1 MDDTDLSPNERRRR
15 RDRAAAKRMLVTPIP
30 SLHLIYLE
38 RKILGLHL
46 KTLQVLRHSHL
57 LVTSCIQCL
66 HMVDRQ
72 GHMPLWN
79 MMIAMRTSYLRTMR
93 KRMKELDWE
102 ADEDVDLETANE
114 DPNEPDVSDPYDAV
128 YANVPNMT
136 DMLKPEASCEHC
148 NAKKFESDPPGFCCR
163 SGKIHL
169 STPETPQELVR
180 LWSSSDADARH
191 FRENIR
197 YFNGHFSFTSMYCKL
212 DSVTTDVRNCGIYTF
227 RAHGQIYHNIRSFGK
242 EDGHEPGH
250 LELYFYDD
258 DPSLEHRLRKCRE
271 KSAQEDREVIQ
282 RLKDILH
289 GINPYS
295 ENLRSMG
302 QVDNLEDYHVEL
314 NLDQRLDQRTYNVPL
329 TSEVAAVWIERSE
342 RRGQFDNSIVLQGKD
357 RSIHGIRSYHGC
369 YDALSYPLF
378 FPRGELGWHNCI
390 PKVGVTEAEV
400 NKARV
405 IRKARADG
413 GGDDDAGSAGNKCV
427 SMRPGIFNPILYGN
441 RLFQQFAVDTYVKI
455 ESSRLDYIRN
465 NQDILR
471 ADLYQGLVDSWRIG
485 VEDADEVGKRTVLSP
500 TFIGGPRNMRPRYM
514 DAMALVRKFGKPDIF
529 LTMTCNHN
537 WDEIKNELYPGQ
549 SPQDR
554 PDLVTR
560 VVRAKL
566 EELKKM
572 LMEKDILG
580 KVRAFVYVVEF
591 QKRGLLHAHF
601 LLIMQRKYKITCPEQ
616 YDLLIFAELPNKK
629 KYPDLYRMV
638 TKHMMHGPCGT
649 LNPLCPCT
657 TGRISCK
664 NRYPRPFCDSTSQGK
679 DSYPIYRRRDDGRK
693 EIIRGHILDNQWVV
707 PYNPCLLRTFNC
719 HINVEACSSI
729 KSVKYLFKYIYK
741 GHDRASV
748 AVREA
753 GKKDDKGNVD
763 EITQYR
769 EARWVTPPEAMWRI
783 YGFDLSKNH
792 PPVQQLQLHLPDMHM
807 VTYHKWDKIERV
819 VKRPG
824 ADESMLTAYF
834 DYNRLHE
841 EGRGILYRDFPEHYT
856 WESNGKFWK
865 PRKNAVYQV
874 GRLVSAH
881 PAEGERYFL
890 RVLLNH
896 AAGATSY
903 RDLRTVD
910 DVLLP
915 SFREAA
921 ERRGLIEEDNTLDEC
936 LTENSLFHMPSSLRR
951 LFVTILVFY
960 EPNDVFGLWTKHFDA
975 MSEDYRRNNANP
987 ILVEQMVLIDIRNML
1002 QSMGKEIR
1010 SFPLPGIDDAYDD
1023 ASGIPREIFEE
1034 ASIDQHQEDVGL
1046 PDSLNEEQRA
1056 AYEEIMSKVDTE
1068 QGSLFFVDGPGGTG
1082 KTFLYRA
1089 LLGTLR
1095 NQNKLAIATATSGVA
1110 ASIMPGGRTAHS
1122 RFKIPLTLED
1132 GGCCCSFTKQSGT
1145 AKLLQQAS
1153 LIIWDEASMAKRQAM
1168 EALDNSLRDIMGRQD
1183 LPFGGKTVVFGGDFR
1198 QVLPVVRK
1206 GSRAQIVDA
1215 SLQRSYLWES
1225 MHHLKLVR
1233 NMRAQSDPWFAEY
1246 LLRIGGG
1253 TEEVNGDCDSG
1264 DSEKDLDRLIEC
1276 IFPNLNA
1283 NMTNKDYITSR
1294 AILSTR
1300 NDWVDNINMKMIAM
1314 FQGGKMVYHSFDSA
1328 IDDPHN
1334 YYPSE
1339 FLNTLTPNGLPPHLL
1354 KLKIGCPRKQFPIRL
1369 SFAMTVNKSQGQTIP
1384 NVGVYLPAPVFS
1396 HG

>member
-1 MDDTDLSPNERRRR
+1 
-15 RDRAAAKRMLVTPIP
+15 
-30 SLHLIYLE
+30 
-38 RKILGLHL
+38 
-46 KTLQVLRHSHL
+46 
-57 LVTSCIQCL
+57 
-66 HMVDRQ
+66 MVGRQ
-72 GHMPLWN
+72 RHMPPWKRT
-79 MMIAMRTSYLRTMR
+79 IAMRTSYLRTTR
-93 KRMKELDWE
+93 KRMRGTFLE
-102 ADEDVDLETANE
+102 AKPVDN
-114 DPNEPDVSDPYDAV
+114 
-128 YANVPNMT
+128 
-136 DMLKPEASCEHC
+136 CEHC
-148 NAKKFESDPPGFCCR
+148 NAKKFEFEPPGFCYH

-169 STPETPQELVR
+169 STHETPPRLVR

-191 FRENIR
+191 FRANIR

-212 DSVTTDVRNCGIYTF
+212 DRVTTD
-227 RAHGQIYHNIRSFGK
+227 
-242 EDGHEPGH
+242 
-250 LELYFYDD
+250 
-258 DPSLEHRLRKCRE
+258 HRLRKCRE

-295 ENLRSMG
+295 ENLRSM
-302 QVDNLEDYHVEL
+302 
-314 NLDQRLDQRTYNVPL
+314 
-329 TSEVAAVWIERSE
+329 EVAAVWIEGSE
-342 RRGQFDNSIVLQGKD
+342 RRGQFDNSVVLQGKD

-390 PKVGVTEAEV
+390 PKVSVTMAEV
-400 NKARV
+400 NKARA

-427 SMRPGIFNPILYGN
+427 SVRDYYCYKFQMRPGIFNPILHGK
-441 RLFQQFAVDTYVKI
+441 RLFQQFAIDTYVKI
-455 ESSRLDYIRN
+455 ESSCLDYIRN

-471 ADLYQGLVDSWRIG
+471 ADLYQGLVDSWRMG
-485 VEDADEVGKRTVLSP
+485 VEDADEVG
-500 TFIGGPRNMRPRYM
+500 PRNMRRRYM

-529 LTMTCNHN
+529 LTMTCNPN

-554 PDLVTR
+554 PNLVSR
-560 VVRAKL
+560 VFRAKL

-580 KVRAFVYVVEF
+580 K
-591 QKRGLLHAHF
+591 
-601 LLIMQRKYKITCPEQ
+601 RKYKITCPEQ
-616 YDLLIFAELPNKK
+616 YDLLISAELPNKK

-657 TGRISCK
+657 RGCTSCK

-693 EIIRGHILDNQWVV
+693 EIIRGHILDNQWVI

-748 AVREA
+748 AVREV

-769 EARWVTPPEAMWRI
+769 EARI

-807 VTYHKWDKIERV
+807 VTYHKRDKIERV

-824 ADESMLTAYF
+824 ADESMLIAYF

-841 EGRGILYRDFPEHYT
+841 EALGILYRDFPEHYT

-865 PRKNAVYQV
+865 PRKNAIYQV

-896 AAGATSY
+896 VAGATSY

-910 DVLLP
+910 GVLLP

-936 LTENSLFHMPSSLRR
+936 LTENNLFHMPSSLRR
-951 LFVTILVFY
+951 LFATILVFC
-960 EPNDVFGLWTKHFDA
+960 EPNDVFGLWTKHLDA
-975 MSEDYRRNNANP
+975 MLEDYRRNNPNP
-987 ILVEQMVLIDIRNML
+987 SLVEQMVLIDIRNML
-1002 QSMGKEIR
+1002 QSMGKDIR
-1010 SFPLPGIDDAYDD
+1010 SFPLLGIDDAYDN

-1034 ASIDQHQEDVGL
+1034 ASIDQDLED
-1046 PDSLNEEQRA
+1046 RA

-1068 QGSLFFVDGPGGTG
+1068 QGGLFFVDGLGGTG

-1089 LLGTLR
+1089 LLETLH

-1110 ASIMPGGRTAHS
+1110 ASIMPGGRTAYS

-1132 GGCCCSFTKQSGT
+1132 GGCCSFTKQSGT

-1198 QVLPVVRK
+1198 QVLLVVRK

-1215 SLQRSYLWES
+1215 SLWRSYLWES

-1253 TEEVNGDCDSG
+1253 TEEVNGDG
-1264 DSEKDLDRLIEC
+1264 DKDLDRLIEC

-1300 NDWVDNINMKMIAM
+1300 NDWVDNINIKMIGM
-1314 FQGGKMVYHSFDSA
+1314 FQGGEMVYHSFDSA

-1354 KLKIGCPRKQFPIRL
+1354 KLKIGCPVILLRNIDPANGLCNGTRHAFATL
-1369 SFAMTVNKSQGQTIP
+1369 SFIAEIFLFMY
-1384 NVGVYLPAPVFS
+1384 VGMDAFDIEKREFAGDRCSSVMEPSLFEMLFSLPRRKPSASYFN
-1396 HG
+1396 

>member
-1 MDDTDLSPNERRRR
+1 
-15 RDRAAAKRMLVTPIP
+15 
-30 SLHLIYLE
+30 
-38 RKILGLHL
+38 
-46 KTLQVLRHSHL
+46 
-57 LVTSCIQCL
+57 
-66 HMVDRQ
+66 
-72 GHMPLWN
+72 
-79 MMIAMRTSYLRTMR
+79 
-93 KRMKELDWE
+93 
-102 ADEDVDLETANE
+102 
-114 DPNEPDVSDPYDAV
+114 
-128 YANVPNMT
+128 
-136 DMLKPEASCEHC
+136 
-148 NAKKFESDPPGFCCR
+148 
-163 SGKIHL
+163 
-169 STPETPQELVR
+169 
-180 LWSSSDADARH
+180 
-191 FRENIR
+191 
-197 YFNGHFSFTSMYCKL
+197 
-212 DSVTTDVRNCGIYTF
+212 
-227 RAHGQIYHNIRSFGK
+227 
-242 EDGHEPGH
+242 
-250 LELYFYDD
+250 
-258 DPSLEHRLRKCRE
+258 
-271 KSAQEDREVIQ
+271 
-282 RLKDILH
+282 
-289 GINPYS
+289 
-295 ENLRSMG
+295 
-302 QVDNLEDYHVEL
+302 
-314 NLDQRLDQRTYNVPL
+314 
-329 TSEVAAVWIERSE
+329 
-342 RRGQFDNSIVLQGKD
+342 
-357 RSIHGIRSYHGC
+357 
-369 YDALSYPLF
+369 
-378 FPRGELGWHNCI
+378 
-390 PKVGVTEAEV
+390 
-400 NKARV
+400 
-405 IRKARADG
+405 
-413 GGDDDAGSAGNKCV
+413 
-427 SMRPGIFNPILYGN
+427 MRPGIFNPILYGK

-471 ADLYQGLVDSWRIG
+471 ADLYQGLVDSWRTG
-485 VEDADEVGKRTVLSP
+485 VEDADKVGKRTVLSP
-500 TFIGGPRNMRPRYM
+500 TFIGGPRNMRRRYM

-529 LTMTCNHN
+529 LTMTCNPN
-537 WDEIKNELYPGQ
+537 WDEIKNELYSGQ

-554 PDLVTR
+554 PDLVSR
-560 VVRAKL
+560 VFRAKL

-580 KVRAFVYVVEF
+580 KVRAFVYVMEF
-591 QKRGLLHAHF
+591 QKRGLPHAHF
-601 LLIMQRKYKITCPEQ
+601 FLIMQRKYKITCPEK
-616 YDLLIFAELPNKK
+616 YDLLISAELPNKK

-649 LNPLCPCT
+649 LNPLRPCT
-657 TGRISCK
+657 RGRTSCK

-707 PYNPCLLRTFNC
+707 PYNPCLLHTFNC

-769 EARWVTPPEAMWRI
+769 EARWVTPPEVMWRI

-807 VTYHKWDKIERV
+807 VTYHKRDKIERV
-819 VKRPG
+819 VKYPG

-841 EGRGILYRDFPEHYT
+841 ESRGILYHDFPKHYT

-874 GRLVSAH
+874 GRLVLAH

-896 AAGATSY
+896 VAGATSY

-910 DVLLP
+910 GVLLP

-951 LFVTILVFY
+951 LFVTILVFC
-960 EPNDVFGLWTKHFDA
+960 EPNDVFGLWTKHLDA
-975 MSEDYRRNNANP
+975 MSEDYRRNNPNP
-987 ILVEQMVLIDIRNML
+987 SLVEQMVLIDIRNML
-1002 QSMGKEIR
+1002 QSMGKDIR
-1010 SFPLPGIDDAYDD
+1010 SFPLPAIDDAYDD
-1023 ASGIPREIFEE
+1023 ASGIPHEIFEE
-1034 ASIDQHQEDVGL
+1034 ASIDQDLEDVGL
-1046 PDSLNEEQRA
+1046 SDSLNEEQRA

-1068 QGSLFFVDGPGGTG
+1068 QGGLFFVDGPGNTG

-1095 NQNKLAIATATSGVA
+1095 NQNKLAIATTTSGVA
-1110 ASIMPGGRTAHS
+1110 ASIMPSGRTAHS
-1122 RFKIPLTLED
+1122 CFKIPLTLED
-1132 GGCCCSFTKQSGT
+1132 GGCCSFTKQSGT

-1168 EALDNSLRDIMGRQD
+1168 EALDNNLRDIMAGRIC
-1183 LPFGGKTVVFGGDFR
+1183 R
-1198 QVLPVVRK
+1198 SVLPIVRK

-1215 SLQRSYLWES
+1215 SLRRSYLWES
-1225 MHHLKLVR
+1225 MHHLKLVH

-1246 LLRIGGG
+1246 LLRIGGD
-1253 TEEVNGDCDSG
+1253 TKEVNGDGDVCLPDDICVPYFG
-1264 DSEKDLDRLIEC
+1264 DSEKDLDMLIEC

-1283 NMTNKDYITSR
+1283 NMTSKDYITSR

-1300 NDWVDNINMKMIAM
+1300 NDWVDNINIKMIGM
-1314 FQGGKMVYHSFDSA
+1314 FQGGEMVYHSFDSA

-1354 KLKIGCPRKQFPIRL
+1354 KLKISCPVILLRNIDPANGLCNGTRLVVRGFQKNSIDAEIVLGQHAGKRMFPFQFKRKQFPIRL
-1369 SFAMTVNKSQGQTIP
+1369 SFAMMVNKSQGQTIP

-1396 HG
+1396 HGQLYVAMSRATARTNIKILALPPNKKRVPTVDGTYTKNIVYKEVLTP

>member
-1 MDDTDLSPNERRRR
+1 
-15 RDRAAAKRMLVTPIP
+15 
-30 SLHLIYLE
+30 
-38 RKILGLHL
+38 
-46 KTLQVLRHSHL
+46 
-57 LVTSCIQCL
+57 
-66 HMVDRQ
+66 
-72 GHMPLWN
+72 
-79 MMIAMRTSYLRTMR
+79 
-93 KRMKELDWE
+93 
-102 ADEDVDLETANE
+102 
-114 DPNEPDVSDPYDAV
+114 
-128 YANVPNMT
+128 
-136 DMLKPEASCEHC
+136 
-148 NAKKFESDPPGFCCR
+148 
-163 SGKIHL
+163 
-169 STPETPQELVR
+169 
-180 LWSSSDADARH
+180 
-191 FRENIR
+191 
-197 YFNGHFSFTSMYCKL
+197 
-212 DSVTTDVRNCGIYTF
+212 
-227 RAHGQIYHNIRSFGK
+227 
-242 EDGHEPGH
+242 
-250 LELYFYDD
+250 
-258 DPSLEHRLRKCRE
+258 
-271 KSAQEDREVIQ
+271 
-282 RLKDILH
+282 
-289 GINPYS
+289 
-295 ENLRSMG
+295 
-302 QVDNLEDYHVEL
+302 
-314 NLDQRLDQRTYNVPL
+314 
-329 TSEVAAVWIERSE
+329 
-342 RRGQFDNSIVLQGKD
+342 
-357 RSIHGIRSYHGC
+357 
-369 YDALSYPLF
+369 
-378 FPRGELGWHNCI
+378 
-390 PKVGVTEAEV
+390 
-400 NKARV
+400 
-405 IRKARADG
+405 
-413 GGDDDAGSAGNKCV
+413 
-427 SMRPGIFNPILYGN
+427 MRPGIFNPILHGK

-471 ADLYQGLVDSWRIG
+471 ADLYQGLVDSWRTG

-500 TFIGGPRNMRPRYM
+500 TFIGGPRNMRRRYM

-529 LTMTCNHN
+529 LTMTCNPN

-554 PDLVTR
+554 PDLVSR
-560 VVRAKL
+560 VFRAKL

-580 KVRAFVYVVEF
+580 KVRAFVYVMEF
-591 QKRGLLHAHF
+591 QKRGLPHAHF
-601 LLIMQRKYKITCPEQ
+601 LLIMQSKYKITCPEQ
-616 YDLLIFAELPNKK
+616 YDLLISAELPNKK

-638 TKHMMHGPCGT
+638 TK
-649 LNPLCPCT
+649 
-657 TGRISCK
+657 GRTSCK

-679 DSYPIYRRRDDGRK
+679 DSYPIYRRRDDGHK
-693 EIIRGHILDNQWVV
+693 EIIRGHILDNQWVI

-748 AVREA
+748 AVREV

-769 EARWVTPPEAMWRI
+769 EAQWVTPPEAMWRI

-792 PPVQQLQLHLPDMHM
+792 PP
-807 VTYHKWDKIERV
+807 
-819 VKRPG
+819 RPG

-841 EGRGILYRDFPEHYT
+841 EAQGILYRDFPEHYT
-856 WESNGKFWK
+856 WKSNGKFWK

-896 AAGATSY
+896 VAGATSY
-903 RDLRTVD
+903 KDLRTVD
-910 DVLLP
+910 GVLLP

-951 LFVTILVFY
+951 LFATILVFC
-960 EPNDVFGLWTKHFDA
+960 EPNDVFGLWTKHLDA
-975 MSEDYRRNNANP
+975 MSEDYMRNNPNP
-987 ILVEQMVLIDIRNML
+987 SLVEQMVLIDIRNML
-1002 QSMGKEIR
+1002 QSMGKDIR

-1034 ASIDQHQEDVGL
+1034 ASINQDPEDVGL
-1046 PDSLNEEQRA
+1046 SDSLNKEQRA
-1056 AYEEIMSKVDTE
+1056 AYKEIMSKVDTE
-1068 QGSLFFVDGPGGTG
+1068 QGGLFFVDGPGGTR

-1095 NQNKLAIATATSGVA
+1095 NQNKLAIAIATS
-1110 ASIMPGGRTAHS
+1110 GGRTAHS
-1122 RFKIPLTLED
+1122 HFKIPLTLED
-1132 GGCCCSFTKQSGT
+1132 GGCCSFTKHSGT
-1145 AKLLQQAS
+1145 AKLLQKAS

-1215 SLQRSYLWES
+1215 SLRRSYLWES

-1233 NMRAQSDPWFAEY
+1233 NMRAQSDPWWH
-1246 LLRIGGG
+1246 GGD
-1253 TEEVNGDCDSG
+1253 GDVCLPNDICVPYSG

-1283 NMTNKDYITSR
+1283 NMTKKDYITSR

-1300 NDWVDNINMKMIAM
+1300 NDWVDNINIKMIGM
-1314 FQGGKMVYHSFDSA
+1314 FQGGEMVYHSFDSA
-1328 IDDPHN
+1328 IDDLHN

-1354 KLKIGCPRKQFPIRL
+1354 KLKIGCPVILLRNINPVNGLCNGTRLVVRGFQKNSIDAEIVLGQHAGKRVFLPRIPLCPSDDEMFPFQFKRKQFPIRL

-1396 HG
+1396 HGQLYVAMSRATARTNIKILALPPNAEVDEEQTKKKERKTTNKKVNGQGNQNNNEQKGSSEKKKRVPTVDGTYTKNIVYKEVLTP

>member
-1 MDDTDLSPNERRRR
+1 MVLFGDM
-15 RDRAAAKRMLVTPIP
+15 RDSCVD
-30 SLHLIYLE
+30 
-38 RKILGLHL
+38 
-46 KTLQVLRHSHL
+46 
-57 LVTSCIQCL
+57 SCISPVVGDGRINLSIQL
-66 HMVDRQ
+66 GEGDHSTGTGLIPVEQTENTRPAPKDATGTQ
-72 GHMPLWN
+72 TQPSVGDELYSMPPHGGQAGTHASMEHDDCDEN
-79 MMIAMRTSYLRTMR
+79 IIFEDDEEEDEGYLFGGQ
-93 KRMKELDWE
+93 ELDWE

-191 FRENIR
+191 FREHIR

-329 TSEVAAVWIERSE
+329 TSEVAAVWIEGSE

-357 RSIHGIRSYHGC
+357 RSIHGIQSYHGC

-400 NKARV
+400 NKARA

-427 SMRPGIFNPILYGN
+427 SVCDYYCYKFQMRPGIFNPILYGN

-537 WDEIKNELYPGQ
+537 WDEIKNELYPSQ

-560 VVRAKL
+560 VFRAKL

-580 KVRAFVYVVEF
+580 K
-591 QKRGLLHAHF
+591 
-601 LLIMQRKYKITCPEQ
+601 RKYKITCPEQ

-629 KYPDLYRMV
+629 KYPDLYRM
-638 TKHMMHGPCGT
+638 
-649 LNPLCPCT
+649 
-657 TGRISCK
+657 S
-664 NRYPRPFCDSTSQGK
+664 
-679 DSYPIYRRRDDGRK
+679 
-693 EIIRGHILDNQWVV
+693 
-707 PYNPCLLRTFNC
+707 
-719 HINVEACSSI
+719 
-729 KSVKYLFKYIYK
+729 
-741 GHDRASV
+741 HDRAFV

-753 GKKDDKGNVD
+753 RKKDDKGNVD

-824 ADESMLTAYF
+824 ADESMLIAYF
-834 DYNRLHE
+834 DYNR
-841 EGRGILYRDFPEHYT
+841 
-856 WESNGKFWK
+856 N
-865 PRKNAVYQV
+865 
-874 GRLVSAH
+874 
-881 PAEGERYFL
+881 
-890 RVLLNH
+890 
-896 AAGATSY
+896 
-903 RDLRTVD
+903 
-910 DVLLP
+910 
-915 SFREAA
+915 
-921 ERRGLIEEDNTLDEC
+921 
-936 LTENSLFHMPSSLRR
+936 
-951 LFVTILVFY
+951 
-960 EPNDVFGLWTKHFDA
+960 FG
-975 MSEDYRRNNANP
+975 N
-987 ILVEQMVLIDIRNML
+987 Q
-1002 QSMGKEIR
+1002 
-1010 SFPLPGIDDAYDD
+1010 
-1023 ASGIPREIFEE
+1023 
-1034 ASIDQHQEDVGL
+1034 
-1046 PDSLNEEQRA
+1046 
-1056 AYEEIMSKVDTE
+1056 
-1068 QGSLFFVDGPGGTG
+1068 G
-1082 KTFLYRA
+1082 KTPYTR
-1089 LLGTLR
+1089 
-1095 NQNKLAIATATSGVA
+1095 
-1110 ASIMPGGRTAHS
+1110 
-1122 RFKIPLTLED
+1122 
-1132 GGCCCSFTKQSGT
+1132 
-1145 AKLLQQAS
+1145 
-1153 LIIWDEASMAKRQAM
+1153 
-1168 EALDNSLRDIMGRQD
+1168 
-1183 LPFGGKTVVFGGDFR
+1183 
-1198 QVLPVVRK
+1198 
-1206 GSRAQIVDA
+1206 
-1215 SLQRSYLWES
+1215 
-1225 MHHLKLVR
+1225 
-1233 NMRAQSDPWFAEY
+1233 
-1246 LLRIGGG
+1246 
-1253 TEEVNGDCDSG
+1253 SG
-1264 DSEKDLDRLIEC
+1264 DSYRLIR
-1276 IFPNLNA
+1276 LRGNA
-1283 NMTNKDYITSR
+1283 T
-1294 AILSTR
+1294 
-1300 NDWVDNINMKMIAM
+1300 
-1314 FQGGKMVYHSFDSA
+1314 FFG
-1328 IDDPHN
+1328 
-1334 YYPSE
+1334 
-1339 FLNTLTPNGLPPHLL
+1339 
-1354 KLKIGCPRKQFPIRL
+1354 
-1369 SFAMTVNKSQGQTIP
+1369 
-1384 NVGVYLPAPVFS
+1384 FS
-1396 HG
+1396 